1 MWIQNILLNY
11 GLGLATIYV
20 CVTMGFV
27 ITIIITACIL
37 CHQTGETDLS
47 SKKYYWYVCI
57 QFSGTES
64 PSLFWLPIKNVLKF
78 VSAEPKLSMVIY
90 RTPVI
95 LQQKYD
101 PNHDSTS
108 IIRNYPPPPPY
119 EMATKMPKVE
129 VTWKFCK
136 FITALVTIF
145 DHSSVLKFLNLVK
158 KNKQI
163 QFSQLFYFLMH
174 FSFLPWWCTLK
185 MEELVR
191 FCKKMLAGFP
201 TWEIQLLLRIKTK
214 LNLKKYLF
222 IFYFHNKPNTSYEY

>member
-1 MWIQNILLNY
+1 MNTKYPVKLWFGAGDHLCLCHHGFCYHHYYYCLYFMSSNRRDRFIVEKILL
-11 GLGLATIYV
+11 
-20 CVTMGFV
+20 
-27 ITIIITACIL
+27 
-37 CHQTGETDLS
+37 
-47 SKKYYWYVCI
+47 VCI

-222 IFYFHNKPNTSYEY
+222 IFYFHNKPNTSYKY

>member
-1 MWIQNILLNY
+1 MVWGWRPFMFVSPWVLLSPLLLLLVFYVIKQARQIYRRKNIIGMYL
-11 GLGLATIYV
+11 
-20 CVTMGFV
+20 
-27 ITIIITACIL
+27 
-37 CHQTGETDLS
+37 
-47 SKKYYWYVCI
+47 CI

-158 KNKQI
+158 KINK
-163 QFSQLFYFLMH
+163 
-174 FSFLPWWCTLK
+174 FSFL
-185 MEELVR
+185 
-191 FCKKMLAGFP
+191 
-201 TWEIQLLLRIKTK
+201 
-214 LNLKKYLF
+214 
-222 IFYFHNKPNTSYEY
+222 SYSIS